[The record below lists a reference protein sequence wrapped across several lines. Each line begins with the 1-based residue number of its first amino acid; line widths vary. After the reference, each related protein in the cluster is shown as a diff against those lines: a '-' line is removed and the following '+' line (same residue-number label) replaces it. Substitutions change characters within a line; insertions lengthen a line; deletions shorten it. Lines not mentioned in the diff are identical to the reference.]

1 MTIKAATL
9 ETVGT
14 IPLLQTLGIRLLEI
28 GDCHAVMEV
37 TVDDCHRN
45 YFGGAHGGLLATLVD
60 TAAFFPRP
68 LLPSGT
74 PCTTTSLNV
83 VYVRP
88 ASVGDRLTARSE
100 LLHIG
105 RRTASVRVVVS
116 NQHGK
121 LVVHGI
127 ASLMLTGACT
137 GIDQS

>member
-1 MTIKAATL
+1 MSIEPATL
-9 ETVGT
+9 ETASA
-14 IPLLQTLGIRLLEI
+14 IPLLQTLGIRLVEI
-28 GDCHAVMEV
+28 GDRHAVMEV
-37 TVDDCHRN
+37 TVDDRHRN

-68 LLPSGT
+68 LLPSAT

-88 ASVGDRLTARSE
+88 AGVGDRLTARSE

-105 RRTASVRVVVS
+105 RRTASVRVEVT

-121 LVVHGI
+121 LVVHGT
-127 ASLMLTGACT
+127 ASLMLTG
-137 GIDQS
+137 SL

>member
-1 MTIKAATL
+1 MTIEPATL
-9 ETVGT
+9 ETASA
-14 IPLLQTLGIRLLEI
+14 IPLLQTLGIRLVEI
-28 GDCHAVMEV
+28 GDRHAVMEV
-37 TVDDCHRN
+37 TVDDRHRN

-88 ASVGDRLTARSE
+88 AAVGDRLTARSE

-105 RRTASVRVVVS
+105 RRSASVRVEVV

-121 LVVHGI
+121 LVVHGT
-127 ASLMLTGACT
+127 ASLMLTG
-137 GIDQS
+137 SS